1 MKTYKVLNIK
11 IRCTSKNSP
20 YDIPKTVSEPKD
32 AIKDHHVMAA
42 PVKFSDWKILYWLVM
57 VKKGSMDGD
66 SVERYLMELFQ
77 VGDLRLASKHDV
89 RCAIDMLSDMPDK
102 LQD

>member
-20 YDIPKTVSEPKD
+20 YDIPKTVSKPKG
-32 AIKDHHVMAA
+32 ALKDHHVMAA
-42 PVKFSDWKILYWLVM
+42 SAKFADWKILYWLVM

-66 SVERYLMELFQ
+66 SVERYLMDLFQ
-77 VGDLRLASKHDV
+77 VGDLRLVSEDSV

-102 LQD
+102 VRD